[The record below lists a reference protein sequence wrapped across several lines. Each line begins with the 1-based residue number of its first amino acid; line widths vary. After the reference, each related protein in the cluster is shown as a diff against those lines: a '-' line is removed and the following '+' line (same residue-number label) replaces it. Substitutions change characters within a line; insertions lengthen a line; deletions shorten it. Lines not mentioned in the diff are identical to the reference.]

1 MASSQPNIS
10 SRMCRGFFLSCRD
23 SLNRS
28 RATHNKNCRRDLF
41 LACFH
46 ASDPS
51 WTPGSPGLQPG
62 LRLGLGFQYILNV
75 VFPASIRST
84 VHRRGSGVSTDI
96 SRSCCSTGA
105 GSPYFLSRPVPS
117 PLQIQFSHSY
127 ACVNLQTFATS
138 RIVLHLLANPG
149 STLFRVRFCSLPMNN
164 NVIKRCTID
173 RHTILSQVCPRDV
186 APTWRQRQMDKL
198 RSCDLNILCGVGSS
212 FGDIQGRPRRAFQ
225 LSTFHRF
232 PTFIFRTLG
241 AFTNPSVV
249 MMRMLPVRAWCPRD
263 RPTYSFGCIRRPFPH
278 ALPEKISPFVSAS
291 SPLAWQTQRHH
302 LWRALQL
309 GFHAKPI
316 QCQQCRSLEN
326 YDRWLSITLRCQ
338 SAIPKSTQEGH

>member
-212 FGDIQGRPRRAFQ
+212 FGDIPRKTTK
-225 LSTFHRF
+225 SI
-232 PTFIFRTLG
+232 PTVDI
-241 AFTNPSVV
+241 PSVSNIHLSNPWSFHESICRHDENAAGSCV
-249 MMRMLPVRAWCPRD
+249 VPK
-263 RPTYSFGCIRRPFPH
+263 RPTNIQLWLHSTTFP
-278 ALPEKISPFVSAS
+278 ACASRENFTVRVCLFTSRMADSATPFVAC
-291 SPLAWQTQRHH
+291 SPT
-302 LWRALQL
+302 
-309 GFHAKPI
+309 G
-316 QCQQCRSLEN
+316 
-326 YDRWLSITLRCQ
+326 LSRKTNSMPAVSQ
-338 SAIPKSTQEGH
+338 S